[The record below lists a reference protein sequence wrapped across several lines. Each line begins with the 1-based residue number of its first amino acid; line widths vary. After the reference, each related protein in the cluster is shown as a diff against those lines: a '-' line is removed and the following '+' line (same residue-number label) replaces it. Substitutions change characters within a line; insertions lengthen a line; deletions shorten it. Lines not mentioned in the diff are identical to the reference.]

1 MWVSKDFQRKYSSG
15 NIRED
20 AKLDRSSKKEKWDTA
35 GVILTIKWIYYIT
48 CVQIFYNFT
57 HAFGRRPVSFSLW
70 GHSGVSMSNTSLDI

>member
-48 CVQIFYNFT
+48 CVQIFLQFYSRFWKE
-57 HAFGRRPVSFSLW
+57 ASLFFFV
-70 GHSGVSMSNTSLDI
+70 GP